1 MKNISIKG
9 ICECNDL
16 DRNIDLRD
24 GSLVVYKKS
33 NRIIEVYFVVPF
45 RDNKNRYNG
54 DQTST
59 YCTLVNLDAGK
70 IAFEERCSRKTTE
83 RRMLRHL
90 TKAGYSYPYNPDSTE
105 KDYLYTN
112 MSIQVYKNGKFKINL
127 ELCEEDR

>member
-1 MKNISIKG
+1 MKNVSIKG

-24 GSLVVYKKS
+24 GSLVVHKKRDS
-33 NRIIEVYFVVPF
+33 ILDVYFVVPF
-45 RDNKNRYNG
+45 RDSKNKYNG
-54 DQTST
+54 DQTAT
-59 YCTLVNLDAGK
+59 YCTLVNLDTGK
-70 IAFEERCSRKTTE
+70 IAFEERCSRRTTE

-90 TKAGYSYPYNPDSTE
+90 TKAGHSYPYNPDSIE

-112 MSIQVYKNGKFKINL
+112 MTIQVYKNGKFKMNL